1 VCVCAGGH
9 GRRDAVHFPHRSG
22 GGKGRKGRTDQV
34 GVVRREF
41 LMQLDG
47 VRLVDRIPERLPASD
62 DVVDVFR
69 VDSPGKEAT
78 RERVP
83 SARWRAS
90 NLEQVN

>member
-1 VCVCAGGH
+1 MCVCAGGH
-9 GRRDAVHFPHRSG
+9 GRRDTVHLPHRS

-41 LMQLDG
+41 LVQLDV
-47 VRLVDRIPERLPASD
+47 VRLVDGIPERLPASD

-83 SARWRAS
+83 LLVGGHQTLSK
-90 NLEQVN
+90 